1 MADRRNMSAWER
13 RLKEIEREKA
23 ELRTQI
29 RTVERWPDAP
39 QPGTPPS
46 EPRLRDAAIP
56 VGYRGAHPALL
67 RDNPELLEP
76 GTADLPPGEIAVDF
90 APGPDGLATKRV
102 VMPRLQRTD
111 LLRPATGGAPTAV
124 AMFSHSAPAR
134 SAASMTQTKTF
145 GSAMKSGWMIPL
157 RMGPTTSPPAIS
169 APAAS
174 KMAARIS
181 AEPRVSALEPTA
193 GPTLFATSLAPIFIA
208 M

>member
-29 RTVERWPDAP
+29 RAVERWPDSP
-39 QPGTPPS
+39 QPGTPPG

-76 GTADLPPGEIAVDF
+76 GSADLPPGEIAVDF

-111 LLRPATGGAPTAV
+111 LLRPATGGAPTA
-124 AMFSHSAPAR
+124 AGR
-134 SAASMTQTKTF
+134 
-145 GSAMKSGWMIPL
+145 L
-157 RMGPTTSPPAIS
+157 
-169 APAAS
+169 
-174 KMAARIS
+174 
-181 AEPRVSALEPTA
+181 AEPRHDQLRNYYGVA
-193 GPTLFATSLAPIFIA
+193 GLKRVREARREQGSQRARTVFMVGMVLVLSYVLFKMLT
-208 M
+208 